1 MNPVLLKPNTDIGA
15 QVIIQGCA
23 IGTMN
28 ADAYHD
34 YKCVAREAVLASYRH
49 LCSQYSPAVYLD
61 GSSDGALSENGQILG
76 TYLHGLFES
85 TVACNPLL
93 RWAGLGNP
101 QTLDYHAVRETHID
115 RLAGAC
121 ETHLDLT
128 AVARN
133 LGIDTASGKEHAV

>member
-1 MNPVLLKPNTDIGA
+1 MLITTTSASRGRRYWRPTGT
-15 QVIIQGCA
+15 CA
-23 IGTMN
+23 PSIVPPST
-28 ADAYHD
+28 YH
-34 YKCVAREAVLASYRH
+34 
-49 LCSQYSPAVYLD
+49 